1 MYLYRNKNYVELM
14 YHQQSMDFDYQNVFL
29 FVLRNLDHVLDI
41 NQQSRDHQW
50 NRYRMVTNDEKIFD
64 VVVLV
69 DIVVEYEFCKLLE
82 LYVFLVTK

>member
-1 MYLYRNKNYVELM
+1 M

-41 NQQSRDHQW
+41 NQQLWNHHW
-50 NRYRMVTNDEKIFD
+50 NRHRTVINDEKIFD
-64 VVVLV
+64 VVVLFV

-82 LYVFLVTK
+82 LYVFLVAKEDTKK